1 MSLKL
6 MEPVEV
12 EETDNESAV
21 ESLLLT
27 DEQIAYIEQTS
38 KELNPEMPSAFGW
51 PHAIRTLLDRF
62 EKSAIDLTAV
72 GSEEEISR
80 VAAAALRKDSRRA

>member
-21 ESLLLT
+21 ETLFLT
-27 DEQIAYIEQTS
+27 DEQIAYIDETS
-38 KELNPEMPSAFGW
+38 KDLNPEMPSAFGW
-51 PHAIRTLLDRF
+51 PHVIRTLLDRF
-62 EKSAIDLTAV
+62 EKSGIDLAAAR
-72 GSEEEISR
+72 SEDEIAR
-80 VAAAALRKDSRRA
+80 VAAAELRKD